1 MADAR
6 WRLVRARRDAVP
18 DSVRRFSARARRNR
32 LRRAAPLLTAA
43 VVVVVVG
50 IGAAVV
56 WFTPAVAVDRV
67 EVTGASLVS
76 PDDVRAAAAVRVG
89 RSLAR
94 VDVGAV
100 HRRVAALP
108 PVGRVSV
115 SRKLPGT
122 VVIAVT
128 ERTPA
133 AVVEQSAAEP
143 GLWLID
149 ASGVVYTRAESRPA
163 GLALLRIPAPSRDDP
178 TTRAALTVLRAL
190 PPELLAPMA
199 VLAADAPARIRLELT
214 DGRTI
219 VWGDATE
226 NTEKVRVALVLITRP
241 GRTIDVSAPSLV
253 TIR

>member
-1 MADAR
+1 
-6 WRLVRARRDAVP
+6 
-18 DSVRRFSARARRNR
+18 VRRFSARARRNR

-43 VVVVVVG
+43 AVAGVVG

-56 WFTPAVAVDRV
+56 WFTPVVAVSAV
-67 EVTGASLVS
+67 KVTGASLVS
-76 PDDVRAAAAVRVG
+76 VDEVRVAAAVRVG

-94 VDVGAV
+94 VDVHAV

-108 PVGRVSV
+108 PVGHVSV
-115 SRKLPGT
+115 RRSLPGT
-122 VVIAVT
+122 VEIAVT
-128 ERTPA
+128 ERTPV
-133 AVVEQSAAEP
+133 AVVERSASEP

-149 ASGVVYTRAESRPA
+149 ASGVVYTKADSRPA
-163 GLALLRIPAPSRDDP
+163 GLALVRIPAPGRDDA

-199 VLAADAPARIRLELT
+199 VLAADAPARIRLELS
-214 DGRTI
+214 DGRTLI
-219 VWGDATE
+219 WGDATE
-226 NTEKVRVALVLITRP
+226 NAEKVRVALVLITRP